1 MLSKG
6 IAMYTAKQNFAYAGK
21 TYNQGDKVPAKTA
34 KGLPEHLVEA
44 PKAKTTKIEEISEG
58 E

>member
-1 MLSKG
+1 
-6 IAMYTAKQNFAYAGK
+6 MYTAKNNFAYAGK
-21 TYNQGDKVPAKTA
+21 SYNQGDKIPAKTA

-44 PKAKTTKIEEISEG
+44 PKAKTTTTEEISEG

>member
-1 MLSKG
+1 
-6 IAMYTAKQNFAYAGK
+6 MYTAKKNFTYVGK
-21 TYNQGDKVPAKTA
+21 TYNQGDKIPAKIA

-44 PKAKTTKIEEISEG
+44 PKAKTTTTEEISEG

>member
-1 MLSKG
+1 
-6 IAMYTAKQNFAYAGK
+6 MYTAKKNFAYAGK
-21 TYNQGDKVPAKTA
+21 SYNQGDKIPAKIA

-44 PKAKTTKIEEISEG
+44 PKAKTTTTEEISEG

>member
-1 MLSKG
+1 
-6 IAMYTAKQNFAYAGK
+6 MYTAKQNFTYVGK
-21 TYNQGDKVPAKTA
+21 TYNQGDKIPAKIA

-44 PKAKTTKIEEISEG
+44 PKAKTTTTEEISEG

>member
-1 MLSKG
+1 
-6 IAMYTAKQNFAYAGK
+6 MYTAKKNFAYAGK
-21 TYNQGDKVPAKTA
+21 SYNQGDKIPAKIA

-44 PKAKTTKIEEISEG
+44 PKAKTTITEEISEG